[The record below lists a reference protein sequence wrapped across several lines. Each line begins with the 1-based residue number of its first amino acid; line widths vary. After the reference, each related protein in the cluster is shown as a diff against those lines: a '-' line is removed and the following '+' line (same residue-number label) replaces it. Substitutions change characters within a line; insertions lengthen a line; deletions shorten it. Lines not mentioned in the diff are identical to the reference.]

1 MRRALG
7 VLAVTVV
14 AVSSVRC
21 GGAPSPTAS
30 DAATTARPDPVAAAW
45 ANLRIGTGGGVASTA
60 VIDGFRVHPDPGDD
74 GVIRVLEGQNVVI
87 NAADIA
93 SRPPAPQSY
102 LIVNWGDNGLN
113 NQRIGCGP
121 CRLEHGYGAGRY
133 RLEATADDLQ
143 PTAQARSST
152 NRSISIVVEV
162 SPQREKKPEFVSR
175 FAAVGFLSDTAS
187 VGNLVYLFVPIG
199 PQPGV
204 TSYDPL
210 ILNIG
215 CFGSV
220 LGIPPG
226 PPFPPAQF
234 VPNNIAPVAIGI
246 PFLAVAPGACTA
258 SISGTDANG
267 PFTETSTITV
277 Q

>member
-7 VLAVTVV
+7 LLSAVVV
-14 AVSSVRC
+14 AVLSVRC

-30 DAATTARPDPVAAAW
+30 DAAPSARPDAVAAAW
-45 ANLRIGTGGGVASTA
+45 AMVRIGTGGGVASTA
-60 VIDGFRVHPDPGDD
+60 VVNGFRVHPDPGDD
-74 GVIRVLEGQNVVI
+74 GVIHVVEGENVVV
-87 NAADIA
+87 NAADLA
-93 SRPPAPQSY
+93 SPPPAPQSY
-102 LIVNWGDNGLN
+102 LIVKWGDNGPN

-121 CRLEHGYGAGRY
+121 CRLEHGYASGRY
-133 RLEATADDLQ
+133 TLEATSDDLQ

-162 SPQREKKPEFVSR
+162 SPQREKKPAFVSR

-187 VGNLVYLFVPIG
+187 VGSLVYLFIPIG

-204 TSYDPL
+204 TSFDPVF
-210 ILNIG
+210 LNIG
-215 CFGSV
+215 CFGGV

-246 PFLAVAPGACTA
+246 PFLAVAPGTCTA